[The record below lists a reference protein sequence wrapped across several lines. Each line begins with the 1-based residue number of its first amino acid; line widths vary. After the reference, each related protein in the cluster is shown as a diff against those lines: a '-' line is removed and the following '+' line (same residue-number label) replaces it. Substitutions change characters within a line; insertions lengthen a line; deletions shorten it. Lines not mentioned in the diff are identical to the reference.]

1 MAPTGGQVKF
11 SRQCRDAATYLSIS
25 HHFHDFYGSY
35 MFIRY
40 YRAIFIKTK
49 VILVIQIKRNLLFYT
64 SRYINETEKWRVLSA
79 EKRHRELAG
88 TRDDSW

>member
-35 MFIRY
+35 MFVRN
-40 YRAIFIKTK
+40 YRAIFIKASDFSDPNKKKFT
-49 VILVIQIKRNLLFYT
+49 ILYESIDKLN
-64 SRYINETEKWRVLSA
+64 
-79 EKRHRELAG
+79 
-88 TRDDSW
+88 